1 MLMGNFILLPTKK
14 EKQGAELMQPKE
26 ITYAQCVT
34 IDRNQDFRNDILIR
48 GRGQVYQKNI
58 ISQRKGQTARLLD

>member
-26 ITYAQCVT
+26 ITYAQC
-34 IDRNQDFRNDILIR
+34 DRNQDFRNDILIR
-48 GRGQVYQKNI
+48 GRGQVYQKHNKPKERPNLMDACLI
-58 ISQRKGQTARLLD
+58 Y